1 MPCAFLLHLYTCEG
15 RRQQKVLIHETSKRD
30 WIEQIYSTMLISIV
44 KISESFFGR
53 KTSIYAYK
61 GLASQL
67 VAISVRKQILLPMSC

>member
-1 MPCAFLLHLYTCEG
+1 MCISTASIHLWRNKTAKG
-15 RRQQKVLIHETSKRD
+15 SDHETSKRD